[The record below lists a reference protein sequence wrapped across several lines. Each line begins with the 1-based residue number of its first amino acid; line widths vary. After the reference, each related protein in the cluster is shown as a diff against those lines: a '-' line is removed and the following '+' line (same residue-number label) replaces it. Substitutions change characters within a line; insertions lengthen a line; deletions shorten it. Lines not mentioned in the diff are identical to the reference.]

1 MLAIRLRV
9 SPWSARCSPR
19 SVGRSIVSVPSDC
32 STFISLLTD
41 WLSSPLGPF
50 TETRP
55 GLTSMLTPSGTA
67 MGFLPMRLKSNHL
80 PDVRDHFA
88 AHAPMLG
95 LVAGHHADRGGQ
107 DRGAHA
113 AHHARDLAVRD
124 IAAAPRA
131 GHAPQTRDDGAP
143 AVRVLQLDPDDVADR
158 RRLDREAVD
167 VALLGED
174 ARHLALE
181 PRCGHL
187 DLRVLR
193 GDRVPHAREVIGNWV
208 GEHEGHKQ

>member
-19 SVGRSIVSVPSDC
+19 SVGRSTLSVPSDC
-32 STFISLLTD
+32 STFMSPSTA
-41 WLSSPLGPF
+41 WLSSPFGPL

-88 AHAPMLG
+88 AHAPLLG
-95 LVAGHHADRGGQ
+95 LVAGHHADRGGE

-113 AHHARDLAVRD
+113 AQHAGDLAVRHV
-124 IAAAPRA
+124 AAAPWT
-131 GHAPQTRDDGAP
+131 GHPPQARHDGAP
-143 AVRVLQLDPDDVADR
+143 AVGVLQLDPDDVADGG
-158 RRLDREAVD
+158 RLDREAGD

-174 ARHLALE
+174 
-181 PRCGHL
+181 
-187 DLRVLR
+187 
-193 GDRVPHAREVIGNWV
+193 
-208 GEHEGHKQ
+208 